1 MKRSLNVSNVALVNS
16 IKEAQK
22 DPNFIKDI
30 NKFIKAT
37 TKIYKLNSKSI

>member
-1 MKRSLNVSNVALVNS
+1 MKKSIKYLD

-22 DPNFIKDI
+22 DPNFIRDI

-37 TKIYKLNSKSI
+37 TKIYKLKSKRII